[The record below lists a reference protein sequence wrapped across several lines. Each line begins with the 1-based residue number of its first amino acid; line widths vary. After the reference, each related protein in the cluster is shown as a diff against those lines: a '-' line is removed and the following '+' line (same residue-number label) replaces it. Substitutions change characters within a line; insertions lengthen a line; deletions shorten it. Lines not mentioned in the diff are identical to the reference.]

1 MTGRMLTIVGAA
13 ALLLAACSTAPMNE
27 PLKQSAL
34 NDGPGGITVGGYRP
48 TALPHAESSDQLLVL
63 LASSGGGKRSAA
75 FSYGILRG
83 LRDFEI
89 QVNGSERRLL
99 DELDT
104 YAAVS
109 GGSFPAAYYGLYRER
124 TFETFERDFLK
135 ADIDDYIWGIYLFP
149 WKWEWMVNPR
159 YGTNDEMGMIYD
171 KLMFHGATYA
181 DLISNG
187 KPFIS
192 INATDIN
199 YGSVFA
205 FSQDQ
210 FDLICSDLSTFPI
223 ASAVAA
229 SNGFPILFSPITLTS
244 YSAQCAGRE
253 PGWVKTADVGE
264 PLSRQH
270 NLAALARLYLDPAKT
285 RYVHLMDGGIAD
297 NLAMRFMIETALAY
311 GDNLDRIRAVGGT
324 HIRRIILISADGEFE
339 PRFLLA
345 AGTDRQRP
353 RADLQRRLRRPD
365 RQLQFRNAGSRQQ
378 RTGAR
383 RRLAEEAALRRGAGD
398 RRPSLR

>member
-75 FSYGILRG
+75 FSYGVLRG

-149 WKWEWMVNPR
+149 WKWEWMVNPALR
-159 YGTNDEMGMIYD
+159 HQRRDGDD
-171 KLMFHGATYA
+171 LRQA
-181 DLISNG
+181 DVSRC
-187 KPFIS
+187 
-192 INATDIN
+192 
-199 YGSVFA
+199 
-205 FSQDQ
+205 
-210 FDLICSDLSTFPI
+210 DLCRPHQQRQTLHLHQRHRHQLRQRLRLQPGPVRSHLLRSLDLSHRQRRRRLERLSRPVL
-223 ASAVAA
+223 ADHADELLRRSAPAA
-229 SNGFPILFSPITLTS
+229 SP
-244 YSAQCAGRE
+244 
-253 PGWVKTADVGE
+253 
-264 PLSRQH
+264 
-270 NLAALARLYLDPAKT
+270 
-285 RYVHLMDGGIAD
+285 
-297 NLAMRFMIETALAY
+297 
-311 GDNLDRIRAVGGT
+311 
-324 HIRRIILISADGEFE
+324 
-339 PRFLLA
+339 
-345 AGTDRQRP
+345 
-353 RADLQRRLRRPD
+353 
-365 RQLQFRNAGSRQQ
+365 AGSRPPMSGS
-378 RTGAR
+378 RCRASTTWRRWRASTWTR
-383 RRLAEEAALRRGAGD
+383 RRPATSTSWTAASPTTWRCA
-398 RRPSLR
+398 S